1 MKESEEI
8 YRAHGGYNNSRLSA
22 FRTSL
27 KEYREYN
34 DKAKREEN
42 KNKDHFRK
50 GKYVDCKILTPGE
63 FRKDFIIVPEFK
75 ESSQEYQ
82 LLKAYVDAHNPKS
95 KAEWDIDTI
104 HAFSLKCKIKDS
116 KGQVKAGAW
125 SNIKDEDKRKAKI
138 DTDVNKEMFSFLRT
152 WEDSKT
158 PISWAE
164 KHQLDLAVSALRT
177 DPDTK
182 YWFEPESED
191 WEILTQLDILWWID
205 LNYPIADPLNKFTD
219 PEVYRKNDN
228 GEVIAVRMKQLMD
241 MVKIN
246 HSSKVIHPG
255 DLKTTGKPAGE
266 EFKSSYE
273 NYGYIGQQSI
283 YSEGLAL
290 WRDLNLPDYTIEPFT
305 FVVKSLTEIEE
316 PPLAFRLD
324 KDECNAGKYGG
335 KIGYRSYEGWLS
347 ALHRLIKFEATDQAY
362 LTPEQH
368 KEKSE
373 KGYITLK
380 LFTEVNPIP
389 DKEVLETGIGVFD
402 EGDIGNFL

>member
-22 FRTSL
+22 FKQSL

-82 LLKAYVDAHNPKS
+82 LLKGYVEAHKPRS
-95 KAEWDIDTI
+95 KAEWDIDVI

-116 KGQVKAGAW
+116 KGQIKTGAW
-125 SNIKDEDKRKAKI
+125 SNIKDEEKRKAKI

-164 KHQLDLAVSALRT
+164 KHQLDLAISALKS
-177 DPDTK
+177 DPHTK
-182 YWFEPESED
+182 YWFTPESED
-191 WEILTQLDILWWID
+191 WEVLTQLDILWWIK
-205 LNYPIADPLNKFTD
+205 LNGPVNDPLNKFVD
-219 PEVYRKNDN
+219 LDVYRKNAR
-228 GEVIAVRMKQLMD
+228 GQVVEVRMKQLMD
-241 MVKIN
+241 MVKIDHKN
-246 HSSKVIHPG
+246 KVIHPG
-255 DLKTTGKPAGE
+255 DLKTTGKPAAE
-266 EFKSSYE
+266 NFKDSYE
-273 NYGYIGQQSI
+273 SYGYIGQQSI
-283 YSEGLAL
+283 YSEGLGL

-305 FVVKSLTEIEE
+305 FVVKSLTELNE
-316 PPLAFRLD
+316 PPLAFRLGG
-324 KDECNAGKYGG
+324 DECNAGKYGG
-335 KIGYRSYEGWLS
+335 KIGYRSVEGWLS
-347 ALHRLIKFEATDQAY
+347 VLQRLLKFEATDQAF
-362 LTPEQH
+362 LSPEQF
-368 KEKSE
+368 KEYSE
-373 KGYITLK
+373 TGYITLK
-380 LFTEVNPIP
+380 LFTDVNPVP
-389 DKEVLETGIGVFD
+389 DEEVLEIGLGSFD
-402 EGDIGNFL
+402 EGDIGEFL